1 MGNDSSAGAHCLW
14 RFLHDNLTAC
24 FVSSEARFADSARR
38 AYLVSQVGREV
49 RVPGFRYLSLQLEAV
64 HSKLMSEVQTPLHVS
79 RVIKMGKTGLVY
91 HPAYLEHD
99 MGFGHPESPNRLR
112 AIVQRLEE
120 NGIAARLVRIEPR
133 KAEDEWI
140 TQVHAPHYLSSLN
153 RQAPTSGRVSLD
165 PDTSMSPGTLQAAYL
180 AAGGALAAVD
190 AIMAREVDHV
200 FCAVRPPGH
209 HAEAGRAMGF
219 CFFNNVA
226 IAARYLQKKYGLT
239 RVLIVD
245 WDVHHGNGT
254 QHSFEDDPSILFF
267 STHQYPHYPGTGR
280 GTERGKGAGEGF
292 TINVPMEAG
301 EGDDDYRAVFQ
312 KVLVAAADD
321 FKPEF
326 VIISAGF
333 DAHKDDPLASMGLT
347 ESGYAELTEIVAGIA
362 TRHANGRILS
372 SLEGG
377 YNLTALAASVE
388 AHIKTLLGV

>member
-1 MGNDSSAGAHCLW
+1 MG
-14 RFLHDNLTAC
+14 R
-24 FVSSEARFADSARR
+24 
-38 AYLVSQVGREV
+38 
-49 RVPGFRYLSLQLEAV
+49 
-64 HSKLMSEVQTPLHVS
+64 
-79 RVIKMGKTGLVY
+79 TGLVY

-99 MGFGHPESPNRLR
+99 MGPGHPESPNRLR
-112 AIVQRLEE
+112 AIMQRLEE
-120 NGIAARLVRIEPR
+120 SGTAAQLTRIEPR
-133 KAEDEWI
+133 RAEDEWI
-140 TQVHAPHYLSSLN
+140 MQVHSPNYVASLN
-153 RQAPTSGRVSLD
+153 RHVPTDGRVSLD
-165 PDTSMSPGTLQAAYL
+165 PDTSMSPGSLHAAYL

-190 AIMAREVDHV
+190 AIMARQVDHV

-219 CFFNNVA
+219 CLFNNVA
-226 IAARYLQKKYGLT
+226 IAARYVQKKYGLT

-254 QHSFEDDPSILFF
+254 QHSFEEDPSVLFF

-280 GTERGKGAGEGF
+280 GTERGKGAGEGL

-301 EGDDDYRAVFQ
+301 EGNEEYHAIFL
-312 KVLVAAADD
+312 KSLVPAADE

-347 ESGYAELTEIVAGIA
+347 EDGYRDLTRIVAGIA
-362 TRHANGRILS
+362 KRHAKGRILS

-377 YNLTALAASVE
+377 YNLVALAHSVD
-388 AHIKTLLGV
+388 AHIKALVGC